1 MNRIQTLLNEEIE
14 NEFAALEDIAKG
26 TPEHTKAVE
35 SLTKLMDRSI
45 EMEKIATSDAL
56 NEQQMIEERKSRL
69 TKNLIDVGGIILPLA
84 VTVWGAKVSFK
95 FEETGT
101 ITSAAGRQFIQKLF
115 KFK

>member
-1 MNRIQTLLNEEIE
+1 MNMETYLYEEIE
-14 NEFAALEDIAKG
+14 NEFNALAKKEVG
-26 TPEHTKAVE
+26 SPEHAKAVD
-35 SLTKLMDRSI
+35 SLTKLMDRAI
-45 EMEKIATSDAL
+45 EMEKVTTSAAQ
-56 NEQQMIEERKSRL
+56 NEQQMIEDRKSRL
-69 TKNLIDVGGIILPLA
+69 VKNLIDIGGVVLPLA